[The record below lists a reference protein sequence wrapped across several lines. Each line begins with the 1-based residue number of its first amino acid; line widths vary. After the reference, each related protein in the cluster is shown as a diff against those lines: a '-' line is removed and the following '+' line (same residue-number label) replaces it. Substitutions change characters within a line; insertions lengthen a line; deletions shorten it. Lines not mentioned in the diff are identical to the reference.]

1 MRRSVWPFVVY
12 TLTMAAFVAS
22 LINYQTAA
30 LIRQFDARSRIIE
43 QRLDGVSTRI
53 DDYEAQFNR
62 RCDEIEAA
70 SRRELNH

>member
-30 LIRQFDARSRIIE
+30 LIRQFDARSRII
-43 QRLDGVSTRI
+43 
-53 DDYEAQFNR
+53 
-62 RCDEIEAA
+62 
-70 SRRELNH
+70 